1 MRSTHVFF
9 DLYTSSQ
16 LAMLLE
22 DSRVFAPAS
31 TVV

>member
-16 LAMLLE
+16 LAMLWE
-22 DSRVFAPAS
+22 DSRPFAL